1 MQKER
6 GDFNIYPGAAGVPAG
21 EKKKNKKHSRPG
33 SRRLPGAVYILFVVA
48 IKRKIWT
55 ADSLRGL
62 KRKVKKLR
70 ASNRVGETRLEI
82 RRFLASKETRVAA
95 M

>member
-6 GDFNIYPGAAGVPAG
+6 GDFNICPGAAGVPAG
-21 EKKKNKKHSRPG
+21 EKKNKKYSRSG
-33 SRRLPGAVYILFVVA
+33 SRRLPRAVYILFVVVV
-48 IKRKIWT
+48 KRKIWT

-70 ASNRVGETRLEI
+70 AANRVGETRLEI
-82 RRFLASKETRVAA
+82 RRFLASKETRAAA